1 MTENKI
7 QNNIPTH
14 VAIIMDGNGRWAQQ
28 RGKERTEGHIAGVEA
43 VRRALKAAAAE
54 GVKYLTLYTFSTE
67 NWGRPKEEVD
77 GIMELFCRSVVA
89 ETPELKK
96 QGVRARIMGDR
107 RDLSEKVNRYIDQ
120 IESETA
126 DGDRITLIFAM
137 NYSSRHEITQTIQH
151 LAQQVAEGALR
162 PEDITTEFISG
173 NLYSS
178 EYPDPDLIIRTG
190 GEYRLS
196 NFLMWQAAYSEL
208 YFTPTLWPDFDKE
221 SFREALQ
228 AYSGRKRRF
237 GLVEPQNNSTEK

>member
-7 QNNIPTH
+7 LKNIPTH

-54 GVKYLTLYTFSTE
+54 GVRYLTLYTFSTE
-67 NWGRPKEEVD
+67 NWGRPQEEVN

-89 ETPELKK
+89 ETPELKA
-96 QGVRARIMGDR
+96 QGVKARIMGDR
-107 RDLSEKVNRYIDQ
+107 SALSEKVNRYIDQ

-126 DGDRITLIFAM
+126 EGDRITLIFAM
-137 NYSSRHEITQTIQH
+137 NYSSRHEITQTVKGM
-151 LAQQVAEGALR
+151 AQEVAEGRLT
-162 PEDITTEFISG
+162 PEQITAETISER
-173 NLYSS
+173 LYSR

-221 SFREALQ
+221 SFREALE
-228 AYSGRKRRF
+228 AYSGRKRRY
-237 GLVEPQNNSTEK
+237 GLVEPQQ